1 MLKSARTALALA
13 VAALFAAAPALAL
26 PPAPSHDGQA
36 AAVRTS
42 AVLTVDSP
50 LRDLVL
56 NPATRPVIEK
66 HMPGFPER
74 IEGDPELAERFGGV
88 SLSGLQQDPHVRGMT
103 PAALQVIGAE
113 LAAAQ
118 RAS

>member
-1 MLKSARTALALA
+1 MLKSACAALALLA
-13 VAALFAAAPALAL
+13 IAAATPSFAL
-26 PPAPSHDGQA
+26 PPAPEHQA
-36 AAVRTS
+36 IPAM
-42 AVLTVDSP
+42 LTVDSP

-74 IEGDPELAERFGGV
+74 IEGDPELAERYGGV
-88 SLSGLQQDPHVRGMT
+88 SLSGLQLDPHVRGMT
-103 PAALQVIGAE
+103 PAALEKIGAE

-118 RAS
+118 RNS